1 MASKSSNNKEYTWT
15 FSDVR
20 ALDSRLEKLESR
32 VEGIQI
38 DIKDIKEELA
48 IKNHIVVDNSSKT
61 DWKAIAL
68 LIGATIATILAAIQQ
83 VTK

>member
-48 IKNHIVVDNSSKT
+48 SKNHIVVDNSSKT

>member
-1 MASKSSNNKEYTWT
+1 MNITWT

>member
-1 MASKSSNNKEYTWT
+1 MASSNNKEYMWT

-20 ALDSRLEKLESR
+20 ALDSRLQTLEDRTS
-32 VEGIQI
+32 GIQT

>member
-1 MASKSSNNKEYTWT
+1 MASSNNKEYTWT